1 MILFGQ
7 IHPLFS
13 GKLPGESVES
23 MNFEYGRES
32 KLQEKCLIFG
42 SITSSHVAARDFKLP
57 LLPNM
62 TLFPTIGDGQQPKSR
77 GLYTH
82 KDPLYP
88 TKRSLDT
95 GSYEILSL
103 I

>member
-1 MILFGQ
+1 
-7 IHPLFS
+7 
-13 GKLPGESVES
+13 
-23 MNFEYGRES
+23 
-32 KLQEKCLIFG
+32 
-42 SITSSHVAARDFKLP
+42 
-57 LLPNM
+57 M

-103 I
+103 IWYILLTPDLMPVVREDLPKLAI